1 MSHDEKIYKKVSFEH
16 LYMHSLRN
24 DENKAKFFD
33 LCLQYKNPEAL
44 LCYGMVQYFTYVL
57 LDEGLKTIDLA
68 HVEGNVLATYLLG
81 LLLICNVDEE
91 RKKRGVSLLLSV
103 FHQHPIDE
111 VVQLRGTLR
120 DMMVSLWLN
129 NSIVRESDELV
140 KCDQG
145 HLHAYDNIV
154 DKWDYFAW
162 GTKIH
167 ASIRRNLIVAFW
179 PKIEEGGFGHIS
191 NFLLR
196 DNAGYEL
203 TTQHK
208 FTISM
213 NYGSSIVDCNPLDIP
228 LYGFEFVPFGDI
240 LAKKGSDVYLID
252 IIGQVTAYG
261 ELINTA
267 KSRCMTIE
275 LMDTKNDNLTC
286 VLWGTYADEMI
297 NYNAEGA
304 NGAIIVILQFAKRI
318 MYKGGVRV
326 QNSRYASRLFINTQL
341 SEIIAFKDSMCCK
354 TQQISGQ
361 LTQLTN
367 ESDDFL
373 KQEYVKDIFD
383 IMNMKKSCVCVCLA
397 TIEDI
402 DVGYSWYYDGCN
414 KCMSGVIREDDV
426 IRCRKENVVLRS
438 TTPRFKIKL
447 IVADKSGD
455 ASFMMFDKE
464 VSKLVG
470 RTAKEMVAS
479 QNQME
484 NNEFPEEFKSLLGKR
499 FLFKVTVP
507 YNNGV
512 DQNYSYTVN
521 STSDEPELINK
532 WIELYVKLEDLSH
545 SEADSSFSHITPQ
558 KRATLL
564 DEHSPLGMQLS
575 TNKKLKSV
583 VPQEEE

>member
-1 MSHDEKIYKKVSFEH
+1 MTSQNDAPVKKIINVS
-16 LYMHSLRN
+16 
-24 DENKAKFFD
+24 D
-33 LCLQYKNPEAL
+33 
-44 LCYGMVQYFTYVL
+44 
-57 LDEGLKTIDLA
+57 
-68 HVEGNVLATYLLG
+68 
-81 LLLICNVDEE
+81 
-91 RKKRGVSLLLSV
+91 
-103 FHQHPIDE
+103 
-111 VVQLRGTLR
+111 
-120 DMMVSLWLN
+120 
-129 NSIVRESDELV
+129 LV
-140 KCDQG
+140 KGTKYITIAVRIIRVYEKPNFMNNQEAGSIEMILMDV
-145 HLHAYDNIV
+145 H
-154 DKWDYFAW
+154 

-179 PKIEEGGFGHIS
+179 PKIEEGGFRHIS

-213 NYGSSIVDCNPLDIP
+213 NYGSSIVDCNALDIP
-228 LYGFEFVPFGDI
+228 QY
-240 LAKKGSDVYLID
+240 D

-261 ELINTA
+261 ELTKTT

-275 LMDTKNDNLTC
+275 LMDTTNDNLTC

-297 NYNAEGA
+297 NYINAEGA
-304 NGAIIVILQFAKRI
+304 NGAIVVILQFAKRI

-341 SEIIAFKDSMCCK
+341 SEIISFKDR
-354 TQQISGQ
+354 
-361 LTQLTN
+361 
-367 ESDDFL
+367 
-373 KQEYVKDIFD
+373 
-383 IMNMKKSCVCVCLA
+383 
-397 TIEDI
+397 
-402 DVGYSWYYDGCN
+402 
-414 KCMSGVIREDDV
+414 CMSGVIREDDV

-455 ASFMMFDKE
+455 ATFMMFDKE

-479 QNQME
+479 QNQVE

-507 YNNGV
+507 YNNGI

-532 WIELYVKLEDLSH
+532 WFELYVKLENSIVVKKE
-545 SEADSSFSHITPQ
+545 SEAESVQECEENMDLFQSETDSSLSHITPQ

-583 VPQEEE
+583 MPQEEDGL

>member
-1 MSHDEKIYKKVSFEH
+1 MDPKIAKHVNDIIESMMEFFEAW
-16 LYMHSLRN
+16 S
-24 DENKAKFFD
+24 A
-33 LCLQYKNPEAL
+33 
-44 LCYGMVQYFTYVL
+44 
-57 LDEGLKTIDLA
+57 
-68 HVEGNVLATYLLG
+68 
-81 LLLICNVDEE
+81 
-91 RKKRGVSLLLSV
+91 
-103 FHQHPIDE
+103 IDE
-111 VVQLRGTLR
+111 QIAN
-120 DMMVSLWLN
+120 SLKAL
-129 NSIVRESDELV
+129 EKL
-140 KCDQG
+140 
-145 HLHAYDNIV
+145 
-154 DKWDYFAW
+154 
-162 GTKIH
+162 
-167 ASIRRNLIVAFW
+167 
-179 PKIEEGGFGHIS
+179 EEEEEMETM
-191 NFLLR
+191 
-196 DNAGYEL
+196 GY
-203 TTQHK
+203 
-208 FTISM
+208 
-213 NYGSSIVDCNPLDIP
+213 VDCNPLDIP

-261 ELINTA
+261 ELTKTA

-297 NYNAEGA
+297 NYINAEGA

-367 ESDDFL
+367 DSDDFL

-414 KCMSGVIREDDV
+414 RCMSGVIREDDV
-426 IRCRKENVVLRS
+426 IRCRKQNVVLRS

-479 QNQME
+479 QNQIE

-521 STSDEPELINK
+521 STSDEPKLINK
-532 WIELYVKLEDLSH
+532 WIELYMKFENSIVVKKESEAESVQECEENRIKDTCIRSRQVLESVSKRIIPDDSDGEANDMHVDNYSNSDARVEIIDSDRVVAQLKDMIDQHNPLAKSFRMARDRFESNNGEDLKLRLIGRRDSDGRTYNLPTT
-545 SEADSSFSHITPQ
+545 SEVAALIVGDIDTAD
-558 KRATLL
+558 KR
-564 DEHSPLGMQLS
+564 D
-575 TNKKLKSV
+575 
-583 VPQEEE
+583 

>member
-1 MSHDEKIYKKVSFEH
+1 MTSQNDAPVKKIINVS
-16 LYMHSLRN
+16 
-24 DENKAKFFD
+24 D
-33 LCLQYKNPEAL
+33 
-44 LCYGMVQYFTYVL
+44 
-57 LDEGLKTIDLA
+57 
-68 HVEGNVLATYLLG
+68 
-81 LLLICNVDEE
+81 
-91 RKKRGVSLLLSV
+91 
-103 FHQHPIDE
+103 
-111 VVQLRGTLR
+111 
-120 DMMVSLWLN
+120 
-129 NSIVRESDELV
+129 LV
-140 KCDQG
+140 KGTKYITIAVRIIRVYEKPNFMNNQEAGSIEMILMDV
-145 HLHAYDNIV
+145 H
-154 DKWDYFAW
+154 

-179 PKIEEGGFGHIS
+179 PKIEEGGFRHIS

-213 NYGSSIVDCNPLDIP
+213 NYGSSIVDCNALDIP
-228 LYGFEFVPFGDI
+228 QYGFEFVPFGDI

-261 ELINTA
+261 ELTKTT

-275 LMDTKNDNLTC
+275 LMDTTNDNLTC

-297 NYNAEGA
+297 NYINAEGA
-304 NGAIIVILQFAKRI
+304 NGAIVVILQFAKRI

-341 SEIIAFKDSMCCK
+341 SEIISFKDR
-354 TQQISGQ
+354 
-361 LTQLTN
+361 
-367 ESDDFL
+367 
-373 KQEYVKDIFD
+373 
-383 IMNMKKSCVCVCLA
+383 
-397 TIEDI
+397 
-402 DVGYSWYYDGCN
+402 
-414 KCMSGVIREDDV
+414 CMSGVIREDDV

-455 ASFMMFDKE
+455 ATFMMFDKE

-479 QNQME
+479 QNQ
-484 NNEFPEEFKSLLGKR
+484 
-499 FLFKVTVP
+499 VTVP
-507 YNNGV
+507 YNNGI

-521 STSDEPELINK
+521 STSDEPELVNK
-532 WIELYVKLEDLSH
+532 WFELYVKLENSIVVKKE
-545 SEADSSFSHITPQ
+545 SEAESVQECEENMDLFQSETDSSLSHITPQ

-583 VPQEEE
+583 MPQEEDGL

>member
-1 MSHDEKIYKKVSFEH
+1 
-16 LYMHSLRN
+16 
-24 DENKAKFFD
+24 
-33 LCLQYKNPEAL
+33 
-44 LCYGMVQYFTYVL
+44 
-57 LDEGLKTIDLA
+57 
-68 HVEGNVLATYLLG
+68 
-81 LLLICNVDEE
+81 
-91 RKKRGVSLLLSV
+91 
-103 FHQHPIDE
+103 
-111 VVQLRGTLR
+111 
-120 DMMVSLWLN
+120 
-129 NSIVRESDELV
+129 
-140 KCDQG
+140 
-145 HLHAYDNIV
+145 
-154 DKWDYFAW
+154 
-162 GTKIH
+162 
-167 ASIRRNLIVAFW
+167 
-179 PKIEEGGFGHIS
+179 
-191 NFLLR
+191 
-196 DNAGYEL
+196 
-203 TTQHK
+203 
-208 FTISM
+208 M

-240 LAKKGSDVYLID
+240 LAKKGSDVYLI
-252 IIGQVTAYG
+252 
-261 ELINTA
+261 
-267 KSRCMTIE
+267 
-275 LMDTKNDNLTC
+275 
-286 VLWGTYADEMI
+286 
-297 NYNAEGA
+297 
-304 NGAIIVILQFAKRI
+304 
-318 MYKGGVRV
+318 
-326 QNSRYASRLFINTQL
+326 
-341 SEIIAFKDSMCCK
+341 
-354 TQQISGQ
+354 
-361 LTQLTN
+361 
-367 ESDDFL
+367 
-373 KQEYVKDIFD
+373 
-383 IMNMKKSCVCVCLA
+383 A

-414 KCMSGVIREDDV
+414 RCMSGVIREDDV

-532 WIELYVKLEDLSH
+532 WIELYVKLENSIVVKKESEAESVQECEENMDLSH

-575 TNKKLKSV
+575 TTKKLKSV

>member
-1 MSHDEKIYKKVSFEH
+1 MAS
-16 LYMHSLRN
+16 RN
-24 DENKAKFFD
+24 DAPVKKIF
-33 LCLQYKNPEAL
+33 
-44 LCYGMVQYFTYVL
+44 
-57 LDEGLKTIDLA
+57 
-68 HVEGNVLATYLLG
+68 NV
-81 LLLICNVDEE
+81 
-91 RKKRGVSLLLSV
+91 
-103 FHQHPIDE
+103 
-111 VVQLRGTLR
+111 
-120 DMMVSLWLN
+120 
-129 NSIVRESDELV
+129 SDLV
-140 KCDQG
+140 KGTKYITIEVRIIRVYEKPNFTNNLEAGSIEMILMDV
-145 HLHAYDNIV
+145 H
-154 DKWDYFAW
+154 

-179 PKIEEGGFGHIS
+179 PKIEEGGFRHIS

-261 ELINTA
+261 ELTNTA

-297 NYNAEGA
+297 NYINAEGA

-341 SEIIAFKDSMCCK
+341 SEIIAFKDR
-354 TQQISGQ
+354 
-361 LTQLTN
+361 
-367 ESDDFL
+367 
-373 KQEYVKDIFD
+373 
-383 IMNMKKSCVCVCLA
+383 
-397 TIEDI
+397 
-402 DVGYSWYYDGCN
+402 
-414 KCMSGVIREDDV
+414 CMSGVIRKMMSSV
-426 IRCRKENVVLRS
+426 RKENVVLRS

-447 IVADKSGD
+447 IVANKSGD

-470 RTAKEMVAS
+470 RTAKEM
-479 QNQME
+479 ME

-512 DQNYSYTVN
+512 AQNYSYTVN

-532 WIELYVKLEDLSH
+532 WIELYVKLENSIVVKKESEAESVQECEENMDLSH
-545 SEADSSFSHITPQ
+545 SDADSSFSHITLQ

>member
-1 MSHDEKIYKKVSFEH
+1 MTSQNDAPVKKIINVS
-16 LYMHSLRN
+16 
-24 DENKAKFFD
+24 D
-33 LCLQYKNPEAL
+33 
-44 LCYGMVQYFTYVL
+44 
-57 LDEGLKTIDLA
+57 
-68 HVEGNVLATYLLG
+68 
-81 LLLICNVDEE
+81 
-91 RKKRGVSLLLSV
+91 
-103 FHQHPIDE
+103 
-111 VVQLRGTLR
+111 
-120 DMMVSLWLN
+120 
-129 NSIVRESDELV
+129 LV
-140 KCDQG
+140 KGTKYITIAVRIIRVYEKPNFMNNLEAGSIEMILMDV
-145 HLHAYDNIV
+145 H
-154 DKWDYFAW
+154 

-179 PKIEEGGFGHIS
+179 PKIEEGGFRHIS

-213 NYGSSIVDCNPLDIP
+213 NYGSSIVDCNALDIP
-228 LYGFEFVPFGDI
+228 QYGFEFVPFGDI

-261 ELINTA
+261 ELTKTT

-275 LMDTKNDNLTC
+275 LMDTTNDNLTC
-286 VLWGTYADEMI
+286 VLWGTHAYEMI
-297 NYNAEGA
+297 NYINAEGA
-304 NGAIIVILQFAKRI
+304 NGAIVVILQFAKRI
-318 MYKGGVRV
+318 MYKGGIRV

-397 TIEDI
+397 TIDDI

-414 KCMSGVIREDDV
+414 RCMSGVIREDDV

-455 ASFMMFDKE
+455 ATIMMFDKE
-464 VSKLVG
+464 
-470 RTAKEMVAS
+470 
-479 QNQME
+479 
-484 NNEFPEEFKSLLGKR
+484 
-499 FLFKVTVP
+499 VTVP
-507 YNNGV
+507 YNNGI

-532 WIELYVKLEDLSH
+532 WFELYVKLENSIVVKKE
-545 SEADSSFSHITPQ
+545 SEAESVQECEENMDLFQSETDSSLSHITPQ
-558 KRATLL
+558 KRAILL

-583 VPQEEE
+583 MPQEEDEL

>member
-1 MSHDEKIYKKVSFEH
+1 MGFPNAKKPNIVHSLPTEIIIEILSRVGAANAPDLFACRMTCKAINKLSHDGKIYKKVSFEH
-16 LYMHSLRN
+16 LYMRSMRN
-24 DENKAKFFD
+24 DENKAKFFE
-33 LCLQYKNPEAL
+33 LCLEYKNPEAL
-44 LCYGMVQYFTYVL
+44 LRYGM
-57 LDEGLKTIDLA
+57 
-68 HVEGNVLATYLLG
+68 
-81 LLLICNVDEE
+81 
-91 RKKRGVSLLLSV
+91 
-103 FHQHPIDE
+103 
-111 VVQLRGTLR
+111 
-120 DMMVSLWLN
+120 
-129 NSIVRESDELV
+129 
-140 KCDQG
+140 
-145 HLHAYDNIV
+145 
-154 DKWDYFAW
+154 

-179 PKIEEGGFGHIS
+179 PKIEEGGFRHIL

-213 NYGSSIVDCNPLDIP
+213 NYGSSIVDCNALDIP
-228 LYGFEFVPFGDI
+228 QYGFEFVPFGDI

-261 ELINTA
+261 ELTKTT

-275 LMDTKNDNLTC
+275 LMDTTNDNLTC

-297 NYNAEGA
+297 NYINAEGA
-304 NGAIIVILQFAKRI
+304 NGAIVVILQFAKRI
-318 MYKGGVRV
+318 
-326 QNSRYASRLFINTQL
+326 I
-341 SEIIAFKDSMCCK
+341 MCCK

-414 KCMSGVIREDDV
+414 RCMSGVIREDDV

-455 ASFMMFDKE
+455 ATFMMFDKE

-479 QNQME
+479 QNQVE

-507 YNNGV
+507 YNNGI

-521 STSDEPELINK
+521 STSDEPELVNK
-532 WIELYVKLEDLSH
+532 WFELYVKLENSIVVKKE
-545 SEADSSFSHITPQ
+545 SEAESVQECEENMDLFQSETDSSLSHITPQ

-583 VPQEEE
+583 MPQEEDGL

>member
-1 MSHDEKIYKKVSFEH
+1 MTSQNDAPVKKIINVS
-16 LYMHSLRN
+16 
-24 DENKAKFFD
+24 D
-33 LCLQYKNPEAL
+33 
-44 LCYGMVQYFTYVL
+44 
-57 LDEGLKTIDLA
+57 
-68 HVEGNVLATYLLG
+68 
-81 LLLICNVDEE
+81 
-91 RKKRGVSLLLSV
+91 
-103 FHQHPIDE
+103 
-111 VVQLRGTLR
+111 
-120 DMMVSLWLN
+120 
-129 NSIVRESDELV
+129 LV
-140 KCDQG
+140 KGTKYITIAVRIIRVYEKPNFMNNQEAGSIEMILMDV
-145 HLHAYDNIV
+145 H
-154 DKWDYFAW
+154 

-179 PKIEEGGFGHIS
+179 PKIEEGGFRHIS

-213 NYGSSIVDCNPLDIP
+213 NYGSSIVDCNALDIP
-228 LYGFEFVPFGDI
+228 QYGFEFVPFGDI

-261 ELINTA
+261 ELTKTT

-275 LMDTKNDNLTC
+275 LMDTTNDNLTC

-297 NYNAEGA
+297 NYINAEGA
-304 NGAIIVILQFAKRI
+304 NGAIVVILQFAKRI

-341 SEIIAFKDSMCCK
+341 SEIISFKDSMCCK

-414 KCMSGVIREDDV
+414 RCMSGVIREDDV

-455 ASFMMFDKE
+455 ATFMMFDKE

-479 QNQME
+479 QNQVE

-507 YNNGV
+507 YNNGI

-532 WIELYVKLEDLSH
+532 WFELYVKLENSIVVKKE
-545 SEADSSFSHITPQ
+545 SEAESVQECEENMDLFQSETDSSLSHITPQ

-583 VPQEEE
+583 MPQEEDGL

>member
-1 MSHDEKIYKKVSFEH
+1 MASQNDAPVKKIINVS
-16 LYMHSLRN
+16 
-24 DENKAKFFD
+24 D
-33 LCLQYKNPEAL
+33 
-44 LCYGMVQYFTYVL
+44 
-57 LDEGLKTIDLA
+57 
-68 HVEGNVLATYLLG
+68 
-81 LLLICNVDEE
+81 
-91 RKKRGVSLLLSV
+91 
-103 FHQHPIDE
+103 
-111 VVQLRGTLR
+111 
-120 DMMVSLWLN
+120 
-129 NSIVRESDELV
+129 LV
-140 KCDQG
+140 KGTKYITIEVRIIRVYEKPNFTNNMEAGSIEMILMDV
-145 HLHAYDNIV
+145 H
-154 DKWDYFAW
+154 

-179 PKIEEGGFGHIS
+179 PKIEEGGFRHIS

-297 NYNAEGA
+297 NYINAEGA
-304 NGAIIVILQFAKRI
+304 NGAVIVILQFAKRI

-414 KCMSGVIREDDV
+414 RCMSGVIREDDV

-532 WIELYVKLEDLSH
+532 WIELYVKLENSIVVKKESEAESVQECEENMDLSH

-575 TNKKLKSV
+575 TTKKLKSV